1 MEKNLTHFSSTNFS
15 HHLTS
20 EQHRGYKRIFFTSI
34 RPQHSLL
41 LSPPNCGVDSNTV
54 ESSFDEIY
62 VNTRKKRRT
71 HWRRGVREREKN
83 NCLLQSTNK
92 KEKREKN
99 CCLLIVTEVFMLPLF
114 FSFFFFAVYLSIK
127 QNSNERINTWRSPFA
142 FTINRGLLF
151 VFLFSLN
158 SHSYILLP
166 SAMCTLRTL
175 HALYIVV
182 ERWREGGGCGS
193 SGWKE
198 VRKIYSIETT
208 YTFMRNIMK
217 SRAIFFFY
225 TMFIYENIFYKK
237 TCVWESVYG
246 SFSYYFFFHYQLCVI
261 HDLFFFFQIWVG
273 VKKNW
278 IYCRSLTE

>member
-1 MEKNLTHFSSTNFS
+1 MFFCCFRSWVLKWNGKKFDTFFINKLFVPLDEWTAQRVQENIFHIYQASALSLAFSS
-15 HHLTS
+15 HLRRR
-20 EQHRGYKRIFFTSI
+20 Q
-34 RPQHSLL
+34 QHSGEFAWWDL
-41 LSPPNCGVDSNTV
+41 CKHA
-54 ESSFDEIY
+54 
-62 VNTRKKRRT
+62 KKKKNSLKE
-71 HWRRGVREREKN
+71 GSEREREKN

-114 FSFFFFAVYLSIK
+114 FLFFSSLCIYRLNKIQMSESTREGPLLHSQSIDVCFSFFFS
-127 QNSNERINTWRSPFA
+127 
-142 FTINRGLLF
+142 LF
-151 VFLFSLN
+151 N

-246 SFSYYFFFHYQLCVI
+246 SFSYYLFFHYQLCVI
-261 HDLFFFFQIWVG
+261 HDLFFFFKFQ
-273 VKKNW
+273 
-278 IYCRSLTE
+278 